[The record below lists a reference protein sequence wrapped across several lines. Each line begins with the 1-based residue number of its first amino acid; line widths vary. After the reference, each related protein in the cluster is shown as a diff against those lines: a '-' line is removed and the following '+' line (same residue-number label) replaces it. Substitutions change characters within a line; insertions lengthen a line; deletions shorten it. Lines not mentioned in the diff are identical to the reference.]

1 MRKKLMYNNVGPHRA
16 LCETFTENFGEWRLA
31 IVALYRVPQY

>member
-1 MRKKLMYNNVGPHRA
+1 MGPHRA
-16 LCETFTENFGEWRLA
+16 LCKTYAHICFTEDFGEWRLA